1 MGRLTGFWL
10 HRFVNWDRPS
20 QVGFLLAIGLCIVA
34 IIVGVKGP
42 ESLRGPVLF
51 GAVGLVI
58 AAQTIFLWAN
68 RSMVTEYTKAQRLY
82 LKGEFTT
89 SVIILEEL
97 RGNNQADLRALT
109 LLGNAYRQLGQLEDS
124 ETTLL
129 QALVIDTEHP
139 FPLYGLGRTRL
150 AQGQYEEAAET
161 IEKALANGA
170 AEVCA
175 FDAGEAHYRNG
186 NIEQA
191 IELLEKSRP
200 YIQKEPHRVLMATYL
215 LHKLTDT
222 DPPSEKLV
230 KAGITYWKTQAKI
243 FAHTPYGSTL
253 TEDIAAM
260 Q

>member
-10 HRFVNWDRPS
+10 HRFVNWDRPW
-20 QVGFLLAIGLCIVA
+20 QVGFLLAIGLFVVA
-34 IIVGVKGP
+34 LIVGVKGP
-42 ESLRGPVLF
+42 ESLRGPALF

-82 LKGEFTT
+82 LKGEFTA
-89 SVIILEEL
+89 SVVILEEL
-97 RGNNQADLRALT
+97 RANNQIDIRAMT

-129 QALVIDTEHP
+129 QALEIDTEHP
-139 FPLYGLGRTRL
+139 FPLYGLGRTKL

-170 AEVCA
+170 AEVCT

-186 NIEQA
+186 NIQQA
-191 IELLEKSRP
+191 VELLEKSHL

-215 LHKLTDT
+215 LHKLTNT

-230 KAGITYWKTQAKI
+230 EAGITYWQTQAKV
-243 FAHTPYGSTL
+243 FAHTPYGSAL
-253 TEDIAAM
+253 TQDVAAM